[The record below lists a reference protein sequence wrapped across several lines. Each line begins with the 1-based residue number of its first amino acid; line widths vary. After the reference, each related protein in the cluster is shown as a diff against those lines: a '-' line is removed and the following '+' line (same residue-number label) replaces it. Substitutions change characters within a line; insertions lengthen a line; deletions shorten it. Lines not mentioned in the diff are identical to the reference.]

1 MLGFVFVCLGQ
12 SICFPNIS
20 ALISRAAPP
29 DRQGEMMGLN
39 TSGMALGR
47 IGGPVV
53 AGQLFSRTRLGAPF
67 AFVGAADPAGAVVRG
82 HGREAGAEAGLKPDA
97 QCQVIGRTTSSQ
109 IIREV
114 PHAPVPRLAAVLALA
129 LPAAAQT
136 PPDPDGGRGF
146 DFLIGDW
153 KAKLRQL
160 DKPLTG
166 STTWVEYEGISRTHK
181 VLDTNANF
189 EEFAVRPTGA
199 AGKPKKGQTL
209 RLYNPETREWSIY
222 LVDADQGLLRCRPR
236 SAGSRT
242 ARASST
248 TWSCGTAAPSW
259 CATSGRPNAGKPH
272 FEQAFSTDGGKS
284 WEVNWVLDLTPE
296 KR

>member
-1 MLGFVFVCLGQ
+1 MRSTLTA
-12 SICFPNIS
+12 
-20 ALISRAAPP
+20 ALFALLLPLAARAQPATPAAPAHTAP
-29 DRQGEMMGLN
+29 D
-39 TSGMALGR
+39 TD
-47 IGGPVV
+47 
-53 AGQLFSRTRLGAPF
+53 AG
-67 AFVGAADPAGAVVRG
+67 
-82 HGREAGAEAGLKPDA
+82 H
-97 QCQVIGRTTSSQ
+97 
-109 IIREV
+109 
-114 PHAPVPRLAAVLALA
+114 
-129 LPAAAQT
+129 
-136 PPDPDGGRGF
+136 GF

-189 EEFAVRPTGA
+189 EEFEVRPTGA

-222 LVDADQGLLRCRPR
+222 LVYADQGLLGMPPTVGRFKDGR
-236 SAGSRT
+236 GEFYDMELWNGRT
-242 ARASST
+242 ILVRYQWTPAKP
-248 TWSCGTAAPSW
+248 G
-259 CATSGRPNAGKPH
+259 PH
-272 FEQAFSTDGGKS
+272 FEQAFSVDGGKS